1 MLFQAITFPII
12 YSNNRKQLDRCSC
25 CGFAILPSNLFVPL
39 MSVVHQLLCILGT
52 KKCIKSYSCP
62 QELTDWWLRLLPA
75 SQLNAIIYFQQ
86 VIQSIRKKKKSS
98 TYLVMDEPMIENAL
112 HVPAKPFQATI
123 FGPNI
128 GAVG

>member
-1 MLFQAITFPII
+1 
-12 YSNNRKQLDRCSC
+12 
-25 CGFAILPSNLFVPL
+25 
-39 MSVVHQLLCILGT
+39 
-52 KKCIKSYSCP
+52 
-62 QELTDWWLRLLPA
+62 
-75 SQLNAIIYFQQ
+75 